1 MINIFNS
8 QVYDSV
14 EKPGK
19 NAIHRYKSL
28 YGGYVEI
35 EKKTTQVW
43 ANLEANGY
51 WPSLRNYI
59 SNTLYGRENL
69 MVGND

>member
-51 WPSLRNYI
+51 CPSLRSYI
-59 SNTLYGRENL
+59 SNILYGRENL